1 MIACVVEIH
10 EIPFLIV
17 SVVHVLTQASVAL
30 YNLQVSF
37 LPKIKVSC
45 LVLNVLYALRSPHT
59 TKCLTSYL
67 HVTCLPST
75 NLAVAKFLKLTELQ
89 VVLKVPG
96 VLSEESYWEDRPLLG
111 AEPDIYTK
119 KKTPCVWLF
128 LYLASYSY
136 YQHHIIAFFLSNST
150 FFCQKESQCGTIIC
164 SELW

>member
-1 MIACVVEIH
+1 MIACVEEIH
-10 EIPFLIV
+10 KIPFLIV

-67 HVTCLPST
+67 HVTCLP
-75 NLAVAKFLKLTELQ
+75 LAIAKFLKLTELQ

-96 VLSEESYWEDRPLLG
+96 VLSEESY
-111 AEPDIYTK
+111 
-119 KKTPCVWLF
+119 
-128 LYLASYSY
+128 
-136 YQHHIIAFFLSNST
+136 
-150 FFCQKESQCGTIIC
+150 
-164 SELW
+164 